1 MIEFKT
7 VKSTAEGTII
17 EKKSKFIATILPINS
32 KKEAEAKINELK
44 KKYDDA
50 KHNCYAYSVL
60 EDEMKITKSSD
71 DGEPSGTAGIPIL
84 KVIMEEN
91 LCNVL
96 VVVTRYFGGILLG
109 TGGLQR
115 AYTDATKRAI
125 DNSNIIKQQNGYEM
139 NIIINYNDLNYIKY
153 YLEKNNALIQEIE
166 YNENVNMKIDVTE
179 KTKEEITNIN
189 SEIGNKIQKIETIYK
204 KFIQKNA
211 DI

>member
-166 YNENVNMKIDVTE
+166 YNENVNMIIDVTE